1 MGKVDFPKLQRT
13 AFAAASVL
21 EPSDEKAYWLSQ
33 TPYERLEA
41 VELMR
46 QIIYG
51 YDPSTTRLQRV
62 LEIAQRSHRDLA
74 DLENLP

>member
-1 MGKVDFPKLQRT
+1 MTSEMDFLNSLKINKT
-13 AFAAASVL
+13 AFTVASL
-21 EPSDEKAYWLSQ
+21 SEPSDEKTYWLSK

-51 YDPSTTRLQRV
+51 YNPSTT
-62 LEIAQRSHRDLA
+62 
-74 DLENLP
+74 